1 MPIAPVA
8 GWPIEPPR
16 ERCPC
21 AANSDR
27 RHLGGDGAGGDFVVA
42 RDVMLTDLISLHGDG
57 TVRQAIG
64 LMLSEKIREIP
75 VVDDQQ
81 HLVGTV
87 RDDGLVSL
95 AMPSY
100 SEMLVDMS
108 YIPDDFEPFERRL
121 RSSADLPIN
130 AVMRQDFITV
140 SEDTSVI

>member
-1 MPIAPVA
+1 
-8 GWPIEPPR
+8 
-16 ERCPC
+16 
-21 AANSDR
+21 
-27 RHLGGDGAGGDFVVA
+27 
-42 RDVMLTDLISLHGDG
+42 MLTDLISLHGDE

-108 YIPDDFEPFERRL
+108 YVPDDFEPFERRL
-121 RSSADLPIN
+121 RTSADLPIN
-130 AVMRQDFITV
+130 SVMRQDYITV
-140 SEDTSVI
+140 DEDTSVIEIAWLMLHHNQRRVFVLRNNVLVGTVGFKEIMPLMLRP